1 MSIQFRPVGL
11 PGPEYSPEEES
22 QFRRSLE
29 TYLLDISSV
38 VNDAESATNG
48 LASSASKRESL
59 IPVPSSVRFPFNPS
73 AIGESPVALIDSNS
87 IHYTGNP
94 VLRIPDTVSSLDYI
108 YGGSEGAK
116 LTLVKVG
123 STNTVTVRESG
134 TGNGSIK
141 LVSTTVELS
150 ASLESLTLVCTDG
163 VWVEL
168 ANSIARTD
176 SFNVKDY
183 GATGD
188 GVTNDTV
195 AIQAAL
201 NAATASPPSVVLF
214 PPGTY
219 VVSTQLAVGSGTA
232 LTGYG
237 ATLFKA
243 AGSTGHVIRG
253 VTGAV
258 DVKVMGLTING
269 NKAANTS
276 GHGIAFVGTLLS
288 SQRLLVADC
297 TIINTYQSG
306 IQITS
311 CKEAKVVSNFIYDSA
326 RTGIEILNLCE
337 DVSIT
342 GNHVKRSGSANVAIA
357 GLHIL
362 VSNNVLEDAGE
373 NPLAPA
379 DNVTGYGETNKY
391 FVVNNNV
398 CKNGGNHG
406 IHLGG
411 NDHVISNNHVYNAT
425 NDGVFLGNPVGVADM
440 ITGFTISGNR
450 TVDCRRGVDIVNCEN
465 GTVSGNSVS
474 SSGQFGI
481 YLRQCIGVSVDGNV
495 FTGSVN
501 NGIRAT
507 GTYDCVFSNNVVS
520 NNLVQGIF
528 LDPDAETGVLSSNNI
543 ISGNLVKDNGNA
555 GIWIDATGLN
565 NYVNGNYVL
574 GNVSGVT
581 PFPFQISGNTN
592 DATENFTDYGTTRS
606 VAAAAVVTLPSTSN
620 SLVVTDPGGPTTITQ
635 IVNSRPGRIVSLLFN
650 NAGTVVQDGTTT
662 GNNIRLSSTFTVSAN
677 DTLVLMSHG
686 AFGWYELSRSVN

>member
-1 MSIQFRPVGL
+1 MGINFRPIGL
-11 PGPEYSPEEES
+11 PSPVYSVEEES
-22 QFRRSLE
+22 QFRRNLE
-29 TYLLDISSV
+29 SYLTDISSA
-38 VNDAESATNG
+38 VNDSESAVDG

-59 IPVPSSVRFPFNPS
+59 ITVPSSVRFPFNPS
-73 AIGESPVALIDSNS
+73 AIGESPVALIESNS

-94 VLRIPDTVSSLDYI
+94 VLRIPDTVSNLDYI

-123 STNTVTVRESG
+123 SANTVTVRESG

-201 NAATASPPSVVLF
+201 NAATASPPSVVFF
-214 PPGTY
+214 PQGTY
-219 VVSTQLAVGSGTA
+219 VVSTQLSVGSGTA

-243 AGSTGHVIRG
+243 AGSTGHVIR
-253 VTGAV
+253 VATGAV

-306 IQITS
+306 IQINS

-326 RTGIEILNLCE
+326 RTGIEILNSCE

-373 NPLAPA
+373 NPLALA

-391 FVVNNNV
+391 MVVNNNI

-411 NDHVISNNHVYNAT
+411 NDHVISNNHVYNPT
-425 NDGVFLGNPVGVADM
+425 HDGVFLGNEGGVLNL

-450 TVDCRRGVDIVNCEN
+450 TVDCRRGVNLVNCDK
-465 GTVSGNSVS
+465 GTVSGNSIS
-474 SSGQFGI
+474 SSSQFGI
-481 YLRQCIGVSVDGNV
+481 YLDSCSGLAVTGNVIFDSTLKGIRLTDSVDSIFSDNVINGNLQSGIESS
-495 FTGSVN
+495 GS
-501 NGIRAT
+501 
-507 GTYDCVFSNNVVS
+507 CSNNV
-520 NNLVQGIF
+520 F
-528 LDPDAETGVLSSNNI
+528 LGNNI
-543 ISGNLVKDNGNA
+543 KGNTLTGIVLGA
-555 GIWIDATGLN
+555 GESN
-565 NYVNGNYVL
+565 NYVNGN
-574 GNVSGVT
+574 SI
-581 PFPFQISGNTN
+581 FGNTPRMN
-592 DATENFTDYGTTRS
+592 ISSPTTDATNNFTDATASTS

-620 SLVVTDPGGPTTITQ
+620 SLVVTDPSGPTTINE

-650 NAGTVVQDGTTT
+650 DAGTVVQDGTTI
-662 GNNIRLSSTFTVSAN
+662 GNNIRLSSTFTVASG

>member
-1 MSIQFRPVGL
+1 MGVQYRPVGL
-11 PGPEYSPEEES
+11 PGPEYSSEEES
-22 QFRRSLE
+22 QFRRNLE
-29 TYLLDISSV
+29 SYLIDVASA
-38 VNDAESATNG
+38 VNDSESAING
-48 LASSASKRESL
+48 VASSASKRESL
-59 IPVPSSVRFPFNPS
+59 IPLSSSPGYPFNSS

-94 VLRIPDTVSSLDYI
+94 ILKIPDTVSNLDYI

-134 TGNGSIK
+134 TGNGSIN
-141 LVSTTVELS
+141 LVGTTVELS
-150 ASLESLTLVCTDG
+150 ASLESLTLISTGG

-168 ANSIARTD
+168 ANSVARTD
-176 SFNVKDY
+176 PGNIFNVKDY

-195 AIQAAL
+195 AIQTAL
-201 NAATASPPSVVLF
+201 TAATAAPPSVVLF

-219 VVSTQLAVGSGTA
+219 VVSTQLSVGSGTT
-232 LTGYG
+232 LQGYG

-243 AGSTGHVIRG
+243 AGSTGHVIR
-253 VTGAV
+253 VATGAV
-258 DVKVMGLTING
+258 DAKVMGLTING

-306 IQITS
+306 IQINS

-326 RTGIEILNLCE
+326 RTGIEILNSCE

-373 NPLAPA
+373 NPAAPA

-391 FVVNNNV
+391 FVINNNV

-411 NDHVISNNHVYNAT
+411 NDHVISNNHVYNPT
-425 NDGVFLGNPVGVADM
+425 NDGVFLGNEGGVLDL

-450 TVDCRRGVDIVNCEN
+450 TVDCRRGVNLVNCDK
-465 GTVSGNSVS
+465 GTVSGNSIS
-474 SSGQFGI
+474 SSSEFGV
-481 YLRQCIGVSVDGNV
+481 YLDSCSDMAVTGNVIFGSTLKGIRLTDSVDSVFSDNVIKGNLQ
-495 FTGSVN
+495 S
-501 NGIRAT
+501 GIESS
-507 GTYDCVFSNNVVS
+507 GTCSNNVFS
-520 NNLVQGIF
+520 G
-528 LDPDAETGVLSSNNI
+528 NNI
-543 ISGNLVKDNGNA
+543 RGNTLTGIVLGA
-555 GIWIDATGLN
+555 GESN
-565 NYVNGNYVL
+565 NYVNGNSIFGNTPPL
-574 GNVSGVT
+574 NVSSAT
-581 PFPFQISGNTN
+581 T
-592 DATENFTDYGTTRS
+592 DATDNFTDATSSTS
-606 VAAAAVVTLPSTSN
+606 VAAAAVVTLPSTSD
-620 SLVVTDPGGPTTITQ
+620 SLVVTDSSGPTTINE
-635 IVNSRPGRIVSLLFN
+635 IVNSRPGRIISLLFN
-650 NAGTVVQDGTTT
+650 TAGTVVQDGTTS
-662 GNNIRLSSTFTVSAN
+662 GNNIRLSSTFTVASG

-686 AFGWYELSRSVN
+686 VFGWYELSRSVN